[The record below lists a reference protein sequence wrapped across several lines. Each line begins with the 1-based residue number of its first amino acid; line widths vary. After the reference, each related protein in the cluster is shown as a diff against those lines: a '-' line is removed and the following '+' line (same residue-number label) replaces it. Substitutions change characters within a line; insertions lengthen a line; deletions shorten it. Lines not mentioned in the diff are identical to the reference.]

1 MGSSKSKPQ
10 AQRRASTR
18 RAGISAGAV
27 DFDALATF
35 VPKVIEKSTE
45 EMELLKTTL
54 ENEMLF
60 SHLDAKEL
68 QTLLSAM
75 YGKDYK
81 GGEDIIKQGDE
92 DGEEFFVMANGQVD
106 VIINDETVKTLTKGS
121 FGELALIY
129 GTARAA
135 TIRATTDMKCFAM
148 DRDTYRAILMGATI
162 KKRELYDSVL
172 SKVELLAEC
181 DSWERSQVAD
191 ALESIEAADGEVI
204 IKQGDSGTD
213 FFIIMDGTC
222 IVTQTN
228 DAGETG
234 QVAELGTS
242 KYFGEIAL
250 LKNEPRAATV
260 TSKGVSKLAKLDKE
274 RFERVLGPVTEIL
287 KRNMAHYEKFTD
299 RKSVV

>member
-1 MGSSKSKPQ
+1 M
-10 AQRRASTR
+10 
-18 RAGISAGAV
+18 
-27 DFDALATF
+27 
-35 VPKVIEKSTE
+35 
-45 EMELLKTTL
+45 LKATL

-60 SHLDAKEL
+60 SHLDAAEL
-68 QTLLSAM
+68 QTLLGAM

-81 GGEDIIKQGDE
+81 GGNDIITQGDE
-92 DGEEFFVMANGQVD
+92 DGEEFFVMANGHVD
-106 VIINDETVKTLTKGS
+106 VIIDENTVTSLTKGS

-135 TIRATTDMKCFAM
+135 TIRATQDMKCFAM

-162 KKRELYDSVL
+162 KKREMYETVL
-172 SKVELLAEC
+172 SAVELLADC

-191 ALESIEAADGEVI
+191 ALESVTVNDGDVV
-204 IKQGDSGTD
+204 IKQGDSGND
-213 FFIIMDGTC
+213 FYIIMDGTC
-222 IVTQTN
+222 VVTQTN
-228 DAGETG
+228 EAGETG

-260 TSKGVSKLAKLDKE
+260 TAKGTTKLAKLDKE

-287 KRNMAHYEKFTD
+287 KRNMANYEKFTS
-299 RKSVV
+299 K